1 LLARF
6 NIASKGALKV
16 PKEMSNTDVKNRVRT
31 VFLGL
36 ETYGRFGGIQRF
48 NQRLVSALINS
59 VGAESLDAFFTRDRR
74 EHVPDELSE
83 VVVPFEGRKIAFLF
97 QSLRKSLSSDILILG
112 HINLLWLGV
121 LAKLIRPKL
130 HVIMMAHGIEVWN
143 DPAFRKSRFYEP
155 YLLRKLDRIAAVSA
169 YTAGVMQRE
178 YKLSKDVFSIFPNT
192 VDPIVDSQ
200 HRPKTPPF
208 ALSVSRM
215 DVHDKTK
222 HLDQVIR
229 ALALLPDHLA
239 DTRLVIVGDG
249 VLRAD
254 LEALAIDKGVANR
267 VDFEG
272 RVSADRLLEL
282 YQTATQFVLP
292 SSKEGFGIVY
302 LEAWSHLLPV
312 ICSIHGAAPEV
323 VSDGIDGFAVEPMDT
338 QALAQAMQQLF
349 DDPNLAA
356 QMARKGADKM
366 LELYTTPL
374 LKENTATLIADI

>member
-1 LLARF
+1 M
-6 NIASKGALKV
+6 